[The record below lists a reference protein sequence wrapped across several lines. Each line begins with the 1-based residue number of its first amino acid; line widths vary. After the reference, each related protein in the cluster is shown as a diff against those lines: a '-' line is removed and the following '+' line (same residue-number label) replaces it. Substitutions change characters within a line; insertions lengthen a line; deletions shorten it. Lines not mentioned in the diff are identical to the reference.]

1 MEPSDTHGRREL
13 DPQDLWNQLSNAA
26 SLRSSE
32 DQVLWMISGIFWA
45 ADALLLVALFQ
56 KGELPE
62 ANAPPLVVS
71 AVGMALSTIQYF
83 LQGRTLGHIH
93 RYDALITR
101 LERALE
107 RALDFAPEYAVSAD
121 LNTADADHYLGGHKG
136 NVWRKL
142 RMGTLGRVGSFMQGA
157 SLGWALFW
165 AAVFSFVL
173 YRVFCGT

>member
-1 MEPSDTHGRREL
+1 MDPSDIRGRRQI

-56 KGELPE
+56 TGKLPE
-62 ANAPPLVVS
+62 ANVPLLVVS
-71 AVGMALSTIQYF
+71 AVGMVLSTTQYF

-101 LERALE
+101 LE

-165 AAVFSFVL
+165 AATFSFVL
-173 YRVFCGT
+173 YRVSCGI